1 MDENS
6 PFRLA
11 EDVIS
16 KLDRLKEEVGLPDLD
31 LVYDEI
37 YHKNT
42 RVGTQDR
49 ENVMK
54 VFKFLLYSFV
64 DWNIHDLA
72 NAISIGLD
80 GKLNLAIDSGYVLD
94 ICSNFIV
101 VDHSDYVQFAHLSVS
116 EYLRRGRSAIVFSD
130 IEAHA
135 KIAEVCLA
143 YVMSPN
149 AQKIVKEREDHP
161 RDLREA
167 IFPEGSELG
176 QTDTTTIIPDSN
188 DNIPVH
194 EASDIVVH
202 SEERL
207 PSSIDADYR
216 NSLSKPLGFDSY
228 AFALCLD
235 HCELASV
242 AKREEGTLCGL
253 FTTFMSV
260 VEPNAAFL
268 SYIPSKPNAKTGSRI
283 RRFWTAQSRF
293 TDHRIK
299 RVQLEAHPQDTF
311 FAACAYGFTEIL
323 KNMMSSV
330 VNVDVNKT
338 NESGAPGIWVASR
351 CGHFSTV
358 ELLLDEGA
366 EVDIRH
372 SHFGFTPLYEACIG
386 GHANIAALLLSHG
399 ADASA
404 RFKGYYSRRF
414 KFSIFKE
421 SEDVDDE
428 VAEADE
434 TLLHAIVRARVEGA
448 MPESEMSSVVSLLLK
463 HGASIE
469 AINPSFETPLHI
481 ACQGTLPVEVNVLLH
496 HGASPGAQNLDGRT
510 PLMYTVFDDCPQAFI
525 VELLLKKATIAD
537 IVHRDKYGCSMLSLS
552 LYSLGVK
559 NESEDVT
566 MLLLN
571 TIDFQAARELGTPEG
586 DEFVE
591 LADIIKKIGYDVLI
605 RAGLEH
611 LNHAWLSQRSFINC
625 FQAIAEKVDLG
636 KLDWYDEDYVRK
648 ESVRSRLAPS
658 DTISEVEDDTGEEDA
673 TDGDDDGN
681 DDNDAD
687 NDDDTADDKDADDE
701 EDS

>member
-1 MDENS
+1 MVFTLRFRWAELQLAIFMDENS

-16 KLDRLKEEVGLPDLD
+16 KLDHLKKEVGLPDLD

-54 VFKFLLYSFV
+54 ISKFLLYSFV

-72 NAISIGLD
+72 NAISLGLD
-80 GKLNLAIDSGYVLD
+80 GTLNLAIDASYVLD

-116 EYLRRGRSAIVFSD
+116 EYLRRGRSDIVFSD
-130 IEAHA
+130 IDAHA
-135 KIAEVCLA
+135 QIAEVCLA

-149 AQKIVKEREDHP
+149 AQKFVKEREDYL
-161 RDLREA
+161 RDLGEDNS
-167 IFPEGSELG
+167 PEGSELG
-176 QTDTTTIIPDSN
+176 QTDTTTITPDS
-188 DNIPVH
+188 DGDITVH
-194 EASDIVVH
+194 EASDIVIH

-216 NSLSKPLGFDSY
+216 KSLSNLLGFDSY

-253 FTTFMSV
+253 FTTFISV
-260 VEPNAAFL
+260 VEPNA
-268 SYIPSKPNAKTGSRI
+268 KTVSLMCRV
-283 RRFWTAQSRF
+283 WTAQSHF
-293 TDHRIK
+293 AHHRIK
-299 RVQLEAHPQDTF
+299 RVQIEADPQDTF

-323 KNMMSSV
+323 QNMMSLL
-330 VNVDVNKT
+330 VNVDVNRT
-338 NESGAPGIWVASR
+338 NETGAPGIWLASR
-351 CGHFSTV
+351 YGHFSVV
-358 ELLLDEGA
+358 ELLLEKGA

-372 SHFGFTPLYEACIG
+372 NHSGFTPLYEAGIG
-386 GHANIAALLLSHG
+386 GHASIVALLLSHG

-404 RFKGYYSRRF
+404 RFKGYYHRRSALKGF
-414 KFSIFKE
+414 KRS
-421 SEDVDDE
+421 VDADDRI
-428 VAEADE
+428 AKADE
-434 TLLHAIVRARVEGA
+434 TLLHAIVRGRGEGA
-448 MPESEMSSVVSLLLK
+448 MLESEMSSTVSLLLE

-481 ACQGTLPVEVNVLLH
+481 ACGGGDSFWVSVLLH
-496 HGASPGAQNLDGRT
+496 HGASPGAQNVNGRT
-510 PLMYTVFDDCPQAFI
+510 PLMYTVFYDSPHAVIF
-525 VELLLKKATIAD
+525 ELLLKKATIAD
-537 IVHRDKYGCSMLSLS
+537 IVHRDKGDCSILSLS
-552 LYSLGVK
+552 IGLLGET

-571 TIDFQAARELGTPEG
+571 TVNFRAAQELGTPES

-591 LADIIKKIGYDVLI
+591 LSGILKRIGYNVLL
-605 RAGLEH
+605 RGREGLF
-611 LNHAWLSQRSFINC
+611 LISDLSQRSQINYV
-625 FQAIAEKVDLG
+625 QAIAEKVDLG
-636 KLDWYDEDYVRK
+636 RLDWYDDDMEDKIRK
-648 ESVRSRLAPS
+648 ERFSVQVNPSRYYR
-658 DTISEVEDDTGEEDA
+658 
-673 TDGDDDGN
+673 
-681 DDNDAD
+681 
-687 NDDDTADDKDADDE
+687 
-701 EDS
+701 

>member
-54 VFKFLLYSFV
+54 IFKFLLYSFV

-72 NAISIGLD
+72 NAISLGLD
-80 GKLNLAIDSGYVLD
+80 GTLNLVIDASYVLD

-135 KIAEVCLA
+135 QIAEVCLA

-149 AQKIVKEREDHP
+149 AQKIVKEREDYP
-161 RDLREA
+161 GDLGEDNS
-167 IFPEGSELG
+167 PGGSELG
-176 QTDTTTIIPDSN
+176 QTDTTTIIPD
-188 DNIPVH
+188 
-194 EASDIVVH
+194 IVIH

-216 NSLSKPLGFDSY
+216 KSLSNLLGFDSY

-242 AKREEGTLCGL
+242 AKREEGALCGL

-268 SYIPSKPNAKTGSRI
+268 SYIPLNPNAKTVSLM
-283 RRFWTAQSRF
+283 RRVWTAQSHF
-293 TDHRIK
+293 THHRIK
-299 RVQLEAHPQDTF
+299 RLQIQADPQDTF

-323 KNMMSSV
+323 QNMMSSL
-330 VNVDVNKT
+330 VNVDVNRT
-338 NESGAPGIWVASR
+338 NETGAPGIWLASR
-351 CGHFSTV
+351 HGHFSVV
-358 ELLLDEGA
+358 ELLLEKGA
-366 EVDIRH
+366 EVDIKH
-372 SHFGFTPLYEACIG
+372 IHFGFTPLYEAGIG
-386 GHANIAALLLSHG
+386 GHASIVALLLSHG
-399 ADASA
+399 ADAIA
-404 RFKGYYSRRF
+404 RFKAYYPMRFTIYVSRRGD
-414 KFSIFKE
+414 E
-421 SEDVDDE
+421 TDYEVD
-428 VAEADE
+428 EADE
-434 TLLHAIVRARVEGA
+434 TLLHAIVRGRGEA
-448 MPESEMSSVVSLLLK
+448 MPESEMSSIVSLLLK
-463 HGASIE
+463 HGASVE
-469 AINPSFETPLHI
+469 AINPSFETPLHL
-481 ACQGTLPVEVNVLLH
+481 ACQGPNPVEVSVLLH
-496 HGASPGAQNLDGRT
+496 HGASPGAQNIDGYT
-510 PLMYTVFDDCPQAFI
+510 PLMSAVLFEEPTAVI
-525 VELLLKKATIAD
+525 VEPLLKKATIAD
-537 IVHRDKYGCSMLSLS
+537 IVHRDKNGCSMLSYS
-552 LYSLGVK
+552 ISSLGAG
-559 NESEDVT
+559 ESEDIT

-571 TIDFQAARELGTPEG
+571 TVDFQAARELGTPEG

-591 LADIIKKIGYDVLI
+591 LANIIKKIGYDVLI
-605 RAGLEH
+605 RGQDGLYS
-611 LNHAWLSQRSFINC
+611 LADLSQCSQINC
-625 FQAIAEKVDLG
+625 LQTIAEKVDLG
-636 KLDWYDEDYVRK
+636 QLDWYDDDIKDNFRK
-648 ESVRSRLAPS
+648 EEVRSRLTRAS
-658 DTISEVEDDTGEEDA
+658 TIGEEEEDDTD
-673 TDGDDDGN
+673 DGDDTDKK
-681 DDNDAD
+681 DDAD
-687 NDDDTADDKDADDE
+687 NDDHTADDADDDDADDD